1 MVLGSRQSASLSA
14 VIVLP
19 LQKVAHTMNSQQDCR
34 IAIGGSA
41 DLVCAC
47 LGDYGIRVRCCL
59 LAALQLQ
66 QLRLHSSRREID
78 KAALR
83 SALCCKVQNGGMF
96 QAWKLCLQFKSRGY
110 STALTVVKLLSGSS
124 H

>member
-1 MVLGSRQSASLSA
+1 MSHSTDFGFQAAHKFFGSQRSSIAETSSHNEFIA
-14 VIVLP
+14 G
-19 LQKVAHTMNSQQDCR
+19 CR

-47 LGDYGIRVRCCL
+47 LGDDGIRVRCCL

-66 QLRLHSSRREID
+66 QLRLHSSRRELD

-83 SALCCKVQNGGMF
+83 SALYCKVQNGGMF
-96 QAWKLCLQFKSRGY
+96 QAWKLC
-110 STALTVVKLLSGSS
+110 
-124 H
+124 